1 MKGRLRTKLRR
12 IVAVARKEQLHLV
25 RDPRSL
31 LMGIAIPMLMLF
43 LFGYALNLDIEHA
56 RLVVWDQSNTA
67 DSREFVARFAASRYF
82 SLVDRSGSYREIE
95 QAIDSRRA
103 IMALVL
109 PRDFSRSLKA
119 HGRVDV
125 QAILDGSDANTA
137 TIVLAYAEAVARTY
151 SAEVAISRLMRS
163 GRSPSA
169 QPLELRPRVWFN
181 TDLISRYY
189 IFPGLIAVIMMVIA
203 ALLTSLTVA
212 REWENGTMEQLIAT
226 PLTAGEI
233 ITGKLIPYFAIG
245 VIDLIL
251 CVLVG
256 YYTFG
261 VPFRGSLLLLFAL
274 SLVFLLG
281 ALALGIL
288 ISIVAKNQLLSSQF
302 ALVATMLPAFLL
314 SGFIFPIDNMPRPIQ
329 VVTNVITARHFVHI
343 LRGIYLKD
351 SGIHEVALQA
361 VILALFG
368 AAVLAIA
375 VKKFRKKID

>member
-1 MKGRLRTKLRR
+1 
-12 IVAVARKEQLHLV
+12 
-25 RDPRSL
+25 
-31 LMGIAIPMLMLF
+31 
-43 LFGYALNLDIEHA
+43 
-56 RLVVWDQSNTA
+56 
-67 DSREFVARFAASRYF
+67 
-82 SLVDRSGSYREIE
+82 
-95 QAIDSRRA
+95 
-103 IMALVL
+103 MALVL
-109 PRDFSRSLKA
+109 PPDFSRTLKA
-119 HGRVDV
+119 QGRVDV
-125 QAILDGSDANTA
+125 QAILDGSDANSA

-151 SAEVAISRLMRS
+151 SAEVAISRMMRL
-163 GRSPSA
+163 GGSPSA
-169 QPLELRPRVWFN
+169 QPVELRPRVWFN

-189 IFPGLIAVIMMVIA
+189 IFPGLIAVIMMVIS

-256 YYTFG
+256 YYAFD

-288 ISIVAKNQLLSSQF
+288 ISIIAKNQLLSSQF

-329 VVTNVITARHFVHI
+329 VVTNVITARHFVHV

-361 VILALFG
+361 AILALFG
-368 AAVLAIA
+368 AAVLALA
-375 VKKFRKKID
+375 VIKFRKKID